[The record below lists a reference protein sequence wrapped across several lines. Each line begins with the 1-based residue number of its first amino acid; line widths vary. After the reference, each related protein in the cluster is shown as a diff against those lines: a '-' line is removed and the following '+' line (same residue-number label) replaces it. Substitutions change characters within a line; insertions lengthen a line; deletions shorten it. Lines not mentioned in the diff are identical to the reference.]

1 MKNLRITIRLANEDR
16 KKIDLLVKKG
26 KIKSISHATRLA
38 LAQYIKDYEVK
49 SVASK

>member
-1 MKNLRITIRLANEDR
+1 MKNLRITIRLEKEDR

-38 LAQYIKDYEVK
+38 LAQYFKDCEVK